1 MVAVSCNYALSW
13 HPPTLQGSLVNRWC
27 LCFCYVPL
35 QVLRSTAAV
44 FTNGFVFDELPLE
57 LVKQAIRT
65 ASDAGAAVLFD
76 PGKQAL
82 QRLIVE

>member
-1 MVAVSCNYALSW
+1 VL
-13 HPPTLQGSLVNRWC
+13 
-27 LCFCYVPL
+27 L

-76 PGKQAL
+76 PGEQA
-82 QRLIVE
+82 Q

>member
-1 MVAVSCNYALSW
+1 V
-13 HPPTLQGSLVNRWC
+13 LV
-27 LCFCYVPL
+27 

-76 PGKQAL
+76 PGEQAAWPHTHMR
-82 QRLIVE
+82 QAESQVRLLL

>member
-1 MVAVSCNYALSW
+1 ML
-13 HPPTLQGSLVNRWC
+13 LLLLLLV
-27 LCFCYVPL
+27 

-76 PGKQAL
+76 PGAHARHQQLLKRE
-82 QRLIVE
+82 QRLQQL

>member
-1 MVAVSCNYALSW
+1 VSSHAD
-13 HPPTLQGSLVNRWC
+13 RW
-27 LCFCYVPL
+27 LLLLL

-76 PGKQAL
+76 PGAQATYGML
-82 QRLIVE
+82 YRQL

>member
-1 MVAVSCNYALSW
+1 
-13 HPPTLQGSLVNRWC
+13 
-27 LCFCYVPL
+27 VPL

-76 PGKQAL
+76 PGEQAL
-82 QRLIVE
+82 QR